1 MLNEQFS
8 SQSISRWYRRYI
20 LPGKKYIVTA
30 IVLLMSAYLAFL
42 GTSTVFMALLALAA
56 AVVGAAVLYRHL
68 QLGLLLLIL
77 VSFGIN
83 YTVGTGT
90 QTSINATILLI
101 GGLTAL
107 WLLDMILVKKMIK
120 LADSP
125 TILPLL
131 LIIVVSILAFING
144 QLRWFNYAQQA
155 PLLAQVGGLM
165 TFIVSISAYLVV
177 VHLLTDVIWLKRLV
191 WAFIA
196 FGGVFIITRFTPELV
211 RFGNRTFAYG
221 STASIFWLWL
231 PVLTA
236 SQGFFNTKLSKPI
249 RAGLIALCLLTMYF
263 AIVVAYDWKSGWL
276 PPLAALAVIFWF
288 GAPKLRPLFIP
299 AVGLLILARF
309 FNITGLVTG
318 GEDYSV
324 LTRVEALRILL
335 EIIKVNPFLGLG
347 PANYYWY
354 TPLFPILGYNVSFNS
369 HNNYIDIVAQIG
381 IFGLLFFVWFFWEL
395 ARTGLRMLPTAPEG
409 FERAFVIGVLGG
421 IAGTVVA
428 GFLGDWIIPFV
439 YNVGLV
445 GFRSSIFGW
454 VFLGALPA
462 LDIIQKKRAA
472 QAAQS

>member
-1 MLNEQFS
+1 M
-8 SQSISRWYRRYI
+8 
-20 LPGKKYIVTA
+20 
-30 IVLLMSAYLAFL
+30 
-42 GTSTVFMALLALAA
+42 
-56 AVVGAAVLYRHL
+56 
-68 QLGLLLLIL
+68 
-77 VSFGIN
+77 
-83 YTVGTGT
+83 
-90 QTSINATILLI
+90 
-101 GGLTAL
+101 
-107 WLLDMILVKKMIK
+107 
-120 LADSP
+120 
-125 TILPLL
+125 
-131 LIIVVSILAFING
+131 
-144 QLRWFNYAQQA
+144 
-155 PLLAQVGGLM
+155 
-165 TFIVSISAYLVV
+165 
-177 VHLLTDVIWLKRLV
+177 
-191 WAFIA
+191 
-196 FGGVFIITRFTPELV
+196 
-211 RFGNRTFAYG
+211 
-221 STASIFWLWL
+221 
-231 PVLTA
+231 
-236 SQGFFNTKLSKPI
+236 
-249 RAGLIALCLLTMYF
+249 
-263 AIVVAYDWKSGWL
+263 
-276 PPLAALAVIFWF
+276 
-288 GAPKLRPLFIP
+288 
-299 AVGLLILARF
+299 GLLILARF